1 MRSVASTAAFST
13 PPPAAFSTPPPTAF
27 SASPPRGLLRAST
40 PGLLRVLWADPV
52 SARDVAY
59 PSYCQKIA
67 KNYRKERWSA
77 ILADVLDMS
86 LECARQLK
94 RIDDEILFSLELI
107 TEGPPGPHT
116 LAKMNGAG
124 SRTGHSR
131 SGGRRAAV
139 AAPLERRKAIQAN
152 VTQII
157 QVRASSQFAHSFAR
171 PLPGRATLTV
181 RRMYACAPH
190 QMRVPPPTEPAA
202 AAAGLAID
210 MDQLNAFGTTLP
222 HTRVSLYTRP
232 TLALI
237 PP

>member
-1 MRSVASTAAFST
+1 M
-13 PPPAAFSTPPPTAF
+13 
-27 SASPPRGLLRAST
+27 
-40 PGLLRVLWADPV
+40 
-52 SARDVAY
+52 
-59 PSYCQKIA
+59 
-67 KNYRKERWSA
+67 
-77 ILADVLDMS
+77 
-86 LECARQLK
+86 
-94 RIDDEILFSLELI
+94 
-107 TEGPPGPHT
+107 
-116 LAKMNGAG
+116 
-124 SRTGHSR
+124 
-131 SGGRRAAV
+131 

-157 QVRASSQFAHSFAR
+157 QVRASSQFARPSAR
-171 PLPGRATLTV
+171 PLHGRATLT
-181 RRMYACAPH
+181 ACRHACLCSPL